1 MIRLAVRAPV
11 DATEQVLAALLE
23 LSPAGVEQVDGDGW
37 VELALY
43 GAPGEVPELEPGEA
57 EIGGVRVHVSASAVP
72 DDWEERWRTFHR
84 PVLVGGRVYLRPPWE
99 PARDR
104 DGEIDVVIDPGRAFG
119 TGAHPT
125 TRLCVELLLE
135 LSRTGAGIG
144 PGESGAGDGACAARG
159 SVCDLGCGSG
169 VLSITAAKLGF
180 GPIAALDSDPLA
192 VEATAGNAAANGV
205 GLSQIERIDL
215 RAEPAP
221 AAGLVLANLM
231 RPLLLRVAELMGARR
246 PPALIVSGLLDA
258 EADEVVGAFAPLRE
272 RRRLSDSGWC
282 AILLVRHSPTSST
295 SCSHTTSTSD
305 MRWPARGS
313 T

>member
-1 MIRLAVRAPV
+1 MIRLAVRAPIE
-11 DATEQVLAALLE
+11 ATEQVLAALLE
-23 LSPAGVEQVDGDGW
+23 LSPAGVEQVDGDGF

-135 LSRTGAGIG
+135 ATL
-144 PGESGAGDGACAARG
+144 DRG

-169 VLSITAAKLGF
+169 VLSIAAALLGH
-180 GPIAALDSDPLA
+180 GPIAALDADPLA
-192 VEATAGNAAANGV
+192 IEATTANAAANGV
-205 GLSQIERIDL
+205 ELGRIEASNL
-215 RAEPAP
+215 REEPAP
-221 AAGLVLANLM
+221 EADLVVANLM
-231 RPLLLRVAELMGARR
+231 RPLLLRVAELMGRSR
-246 PPALIVSGLLDA
+246 PPALIVSGLLDE
-258 EADEVVGAFAPLRE
+258 EADEVVAAFAPLTE
-272 RRRLSDSGWC
+272 RTRRSDHGWC
-282 AILLVRHSPTSST
+282 AMLLESETAP
-295 SCSHTTSTSD
+295 
-305 MRWPARGS
+305 
-313 T
+313 